1 MADDGGEQIPTG
13 KVRITRLMDAFKK
26 FQDKTFEEFTF
37 DDFISQF
44 HADLVSSQREFLFD
58 LYSQLVS
65 MTRSSN
71 EVLYI

>member
-1 MADDGGEQIPTG
+1 MTMDGDRGNI
-13 KVRITRLMDAFKK
+13 RLTRLMETFKK

-37 DDFISQF
+37 EDFAAQF
-44 HADLVSSQREFLFD
+44 HSDLVSCQREFLFD

-71 EVLYI
+71 EV

>member
-1 MADDGGEQIPTG
+1 MASEGN
-13 KVRITRLMDAFKK
+13 VRITRLMEAFKK

-37 DDFISQF
+37 DDFAAQF
-44 HADLVSSQREFLFD
+44 HSDIVSNQREFLFD

-71 EVLYI
+71 EVDISALRSPI